1 MNNKRKIKIILRNR
15 VILFVLLLVI
25 ISNLSAILTYIY
37 IAKTIYPAIAFLLS
51 IILVYIFC
59 RSSLQQNVDLYI
71 TENKIFINDTYYFLS
86 DLQYY
91 SFNETNYVGTITL
104 SFINRKVKLSL
115 FRNKNLEYQKLKD
128 DILKLIDIHNKH
140 NNKKIKEFDWYFT
153 RSAKIY
159 GYITVFIMILWIA
172 IMLMHPE
179 KLKLSNL
186 GLFLVVSA
194 GLSPILLRIFRN
206 NKSI

>member
-104 SFINRKVKLSL
+104 SFINKKVKLSL

-140 NNKKIKEFDWYFT
+140 NNKKIEEFNWYLT
-153 RSAKIY
+153 KSAKIY
-159 GYITVFIMILWIA
+159 GYITVFILILWIA
-172 IMLMHPE
+172 IIFIYPE

-186 GLFLVVSA
+186 CLLLVVSA